1 MFSNDN
7 FSITFFIQLLFPSNY
22 IFHPITLSVKL
33 HFPINYI
40 FHQITFSIKL
50 HFPSNY
56 IFHQYIANKLH
67 FHQITNFLNYVFLVG
82 FAKNRLIL
90 LLCYFVENPRL
101 RIYPQIIPKNLEESF
116 EGEVVIHV
124 QQITLFKKTFAKK
137 KCSFLQVLENP

>member
-1 MFSNDN
+1 M
-7 FSITFFIQLLFPSNY
+7 TGFFF
-22 IFHPITLSVKL
+22 
-33 HFPINYI
+33 NYI
-40 FHQITFSIKL
+40 FHQITFS
-50 HFPSNY
+50 SNC
-56 IFHQYIANKLH
+56 I
-67 FHQITNFLNYVFLVG
+67 FHQITFSIKFHFSQYSGYQITFFQITFFG
-82 FAKNRLIL
+82 RFCKNRLIL